1 MEVIGSLSEEIEI
14 GILIAFVQYA
24 NQFVAPVQDLT
35 MLSNMLL
42 DAGAALVH
50 IRKGMNVTGLI
61 LDPDSPNP
69 LPSEVGGK
77 IDLNHVSFR
86 YSEDI
91 PLFEDLNI
99 HVASHEKVGIVGETG
114 AGKTTLINLITRLYD
129 VKEGSITIDDMDV
142 RSLRQQDLRSM
153 IAIVSQNVFLFADS
167 IFNNIKFGRPSA
179 TNEEIY
185 EAARLARADTFIQNQ
200 PQGYDTFLGDQGVG
214 ISGGQRQLIA
224 YPRMILAHPRI
235 AILDEAT
242 SNIDSYTEN
251 LIQQNMNQV
260 SGRIHR
266 FNHRSSICHS

>member
-1 MEVIGSLSEEIEI
+1 MRTFEENISGIRVAQSLAVEHRNIKSFQQVSQDNFNLQMKSTNLFAAMSAIVSINAFVVMILMIGFGGYRFVIGGIEI

-77 IDLNHVSFR
+77 IDLNHVLFR

-129 VKEGSITIDDMDV
+129 VKEG
-142 RSLRQQDLRSM
+142 
-153 IAIVSQNVFLFADS
+153 FH
-167 IFNNIKFGRPSA
+167 NN
-179 TNEEIY
+179 
-185 EAARLARADTFIQNQ
+185 
-200 PQGYDTFLGDQGVG
+200 
-214 ISGGQRQLIA
+214 
-224 YPRMILAHPRI
+224 
-235 AILDEAT
+235 
-242 SNIDSYTEN
+242 
-251 LIQQNMNQV
+251 
-260 SGRIHR
+260 
-266 FNHRSSICHS
+266 